1 MNSRQPGAVNFDLP
15 LWIEDYAETYQQTLD
30 IHQRMQF
37 VIAAADKN
45 ITKGTGGP
53 FAAAIFSAT
62 TGELV
67 ALGVNLVVEQGL
79 SMLHAEMVA
88 ISLAERKLGQFN
100 LALHNEDYELYSSA
114 EPCAMCLGAIEWAGV
129 SKLVCAATDSDVR
142 AIGFDEGLKPDDWQE
157 KFIERGIEV
166 VTAIENSASNAVL
179 QAYKKNGL
187 IYNAKKPR

>member
-1 MNSRQPGAVNFDLP
+1 MNSRQPETVSFDLP
-15 LWIEDYAETYQQTLD
+15 LWIEAYIEGYQQTLD

-37 VIAAADKN
+37 VIAAANKN
-45 ITKGTGGP
+45 IVEATGGP
-53 FAAAIFSAT
+53 FAAAIFTAA

-100 LALHNEDYELYSSA
+100 LVQHNEAYELYSSA

-129 SKLVCAATDSDVR
+129 NKLVCAATDSDVR
-142 AIGFDEGLKPDDWQE
+142 AIGFDEGLKPDGWQE
-157 KFIERGIEV
+157 KFIESGIEV
-166 VTAIENSASNAVL
+166 VTAIENDASNAVL
-179 QAYKKNGL
+179 QAYKKSGL